1 MPINRRELITKLDK
15 LIEAEKISQPLDI
28 NLAQEIDA
36 EDISAE
42 DSEDILVL
50 SQLPGLLDTPSST
63 S

>member
-42 DSEDILVL
+42 DSEDILAL